1 MQARSA
7 DKTDTPHPTRSTP
20 QNKLFTGLSKY
31 VLLVPPTSVAPVHSQ
46 ELTIAIPD
54 RSFPKLHPISSR
66 HSSRQYSPYEIDD
79 LTEVLEARPNELHT
93 CLFRNTHRS
102 PSTSPQLLH
111 AQLERVLRI
120 RTEFHEIADNAFDP
134 SRKYDQSLPLRAIHH
149 LSLDADDGQPTPH
162 TLSHF

>member
-20 QNKLFTGLSKY
+20 QNKLITGLSKY
-31 VLLVPPTSVAPVHSQ
+31 VLLVPPTSVAPYILKS
-46 ELTIAIPD
+46 LPCY
-54 RSFPKLHPISSR
+54 SR
-66 HSSRQYSPYEIDD
+66 PFLSEATPHILKTQLETYSPYEVED
-79 LTEVLEARPNELHT
+79 LAEVLEARPNELHT

-111 AQLERVLRI
+111 AQLKRVLRI

-134 SRKYDQSLPLRAIHH
+134 SRKHDQSLPLRAIRHI
-149 LSLDADDGQPTPH
+149 SLDADDGQPTPH